1 MLLNNQCV
9 TEKNQRRYK
18 KYLEANENGNNLC
31 NSAKILLRVYCN
43 TRLPRETIK
52 KSHINNLTLHLKEL
66 EKKNKHNPMLAGGKT

>member
-1 MLLNNQCV
+1 MQLSKD
-9 TEKNQRRYK
+9 TSKRK
-18 KYLEANENGNNLC
+18 
-31 NSAKILLRVYCN
+31 VYFN